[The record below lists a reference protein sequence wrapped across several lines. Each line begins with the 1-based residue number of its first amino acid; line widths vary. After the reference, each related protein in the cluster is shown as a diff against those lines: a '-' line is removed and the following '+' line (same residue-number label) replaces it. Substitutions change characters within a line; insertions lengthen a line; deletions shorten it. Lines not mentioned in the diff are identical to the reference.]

1 MVSAQLIDVTA
12 PALSHGL
19 DTLTKGVDML
29 PFTYPEIKKSGTD
42 WYVWFRAI
50 DPARGGKLFRKR
62 YRVNHVKTVSNR
74 EKTAKLLARKLTEKL
89 EEGWNPFLEPQGD
102 GLQYINIMTAM
113 DEVLKLKQSF
123 VRPATY
129 HSYTIRVG
137 MFKQWLAEAAL
148 SKHYV
153 FEFRRDDAQKFMDW
167 LLTTRHIGKRT
178 YNNYRLDMATFFNQ
192 MVKRNYTTINPFGG
206 IPRLHT
212 DEKRR
217 NSFTKAELH
226 TLRKYLVKNDF
237 DFYIVFQY
245 TYLCGLRNSEIA
257 RLRVADVDLQ
267 RGCIHVSGDVSK
279 THRQDTIN
287 IMSANFLNVLRKYL
301 KPFPLDYYLVGTD
314 AGDRARNSAHYKPGP
329 VARTGHSIG
338 SRFSRIAETLGFRAG
353 LSFYSAKDTLAGE
366 LIDLDEEI
374 TVIQKFLRHKNL
386 MSTQAYI
393 AKRTP
398 LVSEKAKGMR
408 F

>member
-1 MVSAQLIDVTA
+1 MVSGVLVDVTA
-12 PALSHGL
+12 PALSRTI
-19 DTLTKGVDML
+19 DTSKKSVDML
-29 PFTYPEIKKSGTD
+29 PFTYPEIKKTGDD
-42 WYVWFRAI
+42 WYVWFKAV

-62 YRVNHVKTVSNR
+62 FRVNWVKTVSNR

-89 EEGWNPFLEPQGD
+89 EEGWNPFLAPQGD

-113 DEVLKLKQSF
+113 DEVLALKQAF
-123 VRPATY
+123 VRAETF
-129 HSYTIRVG
+129 HSYTVRVSI
-137 MFKQWLAEAAL
+137 FKQWLAEAAL

-153 FEFRRDDAQKFMDW
+153 FEFRREDAQKFMDW
-167 LLTTRHIGKRT
+167 LLTKRKIGKRT

-217 NSFTKAELH
+217 NSFTKQELAE
-226 TLRKYLVKNDF
+226 LRKYLVKNDF
-237 DFYIVFQY
+237 DFYIAFQY

-257 RLRVADVDLQ
+257 RLRVGDVDLQ
-267 RGCIHVSGDVSK
+267 RGCIYVSGDVSK

-287 IMSANFLNVLRKYL
+287 IMSENFLKVLRKYL
-301 KPFPLDYYLVGTD
+301 KPFPKDYFLVGTD
-314 AGDRARNSAHYKPGP
+314 DAHTARNSAYYKPGP
-329 VARTGHSIG
+329 HPRSGKSIG
-338 SRFSRIAETLGFRAG
+338 DRFARIAKKLGFRAG

-393 AKRTP
+393 AKRKP
-398 LVSEKAKGMR
+398 LISEKAKGMK